1 MMSSR
6 PNYSHQKLGCFSGA
20 RFSVMGYRNVLGAK
34 GAIGPLAAIGGQERS
49 LLPGHTHYN
58 ISIWVTTDMEEEVLE
73 IRPLAAPDAAAFSR
87 IRFQAISD
95 SPSAV
100 WPTYEEEAKRTVEE
114 IEARIQRTDTQVVF
128 GAFID
133 TKLVGIAGLRR
144 EPLNQVK
151 HKAVLWG
158 VFVSPDRRREGL
170 ARKLFARVMSFAR
183 DEGVLQIQLCVNAE
197 NVRARS
203 LYRSLGFKPFGLEP
217 RAMRV
222 GNLYFDEEHMVL
234 RLDD

>member
-1 MMSSR
+1 M
-6 PNYSHQKLGCFSGA
+6 
-20 RFSVMGYRNVLGAK
+20 
-34 GAIGPLAAIGGQERS
+34 AAS
-49 LLPGHTHYN
+49 
-58 ISIWVTTDMEEEVLE
+58 
-73 IRPLAAPDAAAFSR
+73 DAAAFR
-87 IRFQAISD
+87 QIRLQAISD

-114 IEARIQRTDTQVVF
+114 IEAHIRKSDVQVVF

-133 TKLVGIAGLRR
+133 AELVGIAGLRR
-144 EPLNQVK
+144 ELLEQVK

-158 VFVSPDRRREGL
+158 VFISPDRRREGL
-170 ARKLFARVMSFAR
+170 ARKLFSSVLSLAR

-197 NVRARS
+197 NERARR
-203 LYRSLGFKPFGLEP
+203 LYRSLGFKPFGLER

-222 GNLYFDEEHMVL
+222 GDSYFDEEHMVL

>member
-1 MMSSR
+1 M
-6 PNYSHQKLGCFSGA
+6 KED
-20 RFSVMGYRNVLGAK
+20 
-34 GAIGPLAAIGGQERS
+34 I
-49 LLPGHTHYN
+49 
-58 ISIWVTTDMEEEVLE
+58 LE
-73 IRPLAAPDAAAFSR
+73 IRPLAAHDAAAFR
-87 IRFQAISD
+87 QLRLQAITD

-100 WPTYEEEAKRTVEE
+100 WPTYEEEARRTVEE
-114 IEARIQRTDTQVVF
+114 TEARIQKTDTQVVF

-144 EPLNQVK
+144 EPLEQVR

-158 VFVSPDRRREGL
+158 VFISPDRRREGL
-170 ARKLFARVMSFAR
+170 ARKLFSHVLFFAR

-203 LYRSLGFKPFGLEP
+203 LYRSLGFTSFGVEP

-222 GNLYFDEEHMVL
+222 GDQFFDEEHMVL

>member
-1 MMSSR
+1 
-6 PNYSHQKLGCFSGA
+6 
-20 RFSVMGYRNVLGAK
+20 
-34 GAIGPLAAIGGQERS
+34 
-49 LLPGHTHYN
+49 
-58 ISIWVTTDMEEEVLE
+58 MEDEILE
-73 IRPLAAPDAAAFSR
+73 IRPLAEPDATAFR
-87 IRFQAISD
+87 QIRLQAISD

-114 IEARIQRTDTQVVF
+114 IEARIQRTPTQVVF

-133 TKLVGIAGLRR
+133 AKLVGIAGLRR
-144 EPLNQVK
+144 EPLKQVE

-158 VFVSPDRRREGL
+158 VFISPDRRREGL
-170 ARKLFARVMSFAR
+170 ARKLFSRALSFAR

-197 NVRARS
+197 NERARR

-222 GNLYFDEEHMVL
+222 GDKYFDEEHMVL
-234 RLDD
+234 RLDE